1 MQGSFQKGD
10 VVEVFGMNGLI
21 GKGEVTYSSAD
32 LMDVIGTRSEERK
45 KRASA
50 TQVEVI
56 HRDKWVRI

>member
-10 VVEVFGMNGLI
+10 VVEVFGMNGII
-21 GKGEVTYSSAD
+21 GKGEVTYSSTD
-32 LMDVIGTRSEERK
+32 LLEVIGKRSEERR